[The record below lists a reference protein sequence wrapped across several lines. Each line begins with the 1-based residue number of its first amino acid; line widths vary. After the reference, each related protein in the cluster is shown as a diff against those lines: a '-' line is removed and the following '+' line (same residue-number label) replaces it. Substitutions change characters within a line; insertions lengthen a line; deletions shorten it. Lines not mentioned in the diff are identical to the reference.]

1 MRRFHLLNIGLHSQ
15 KRLQPGFVFLQQV
28 RSDCHLV
35 VNDFHNTVTNLWP
48 MLVSTLEMPGE
59 SLGANQ
65 GKSV

>member
-35 VNDFHNTVTNLWP
+35 VNDFHNTVTNPVEKNCINL
-48 MLVSTLEMPGE
+48 LE
-59 SLGANQ
+59 LAIQ
-65 GKSV
+65 